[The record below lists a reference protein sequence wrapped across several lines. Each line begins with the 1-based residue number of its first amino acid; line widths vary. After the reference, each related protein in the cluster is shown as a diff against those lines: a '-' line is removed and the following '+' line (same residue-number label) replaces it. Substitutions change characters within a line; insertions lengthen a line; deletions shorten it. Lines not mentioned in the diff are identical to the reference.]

1 MNESLVQD
9 NYNVLNILSITEPN
23 LNELYNE
30 DLDAI
35 ANLGLDLRR
44 TLKYPVDLP
53 KDKYIVCLN
62 LLLEK
67 LANPHAYTYKLIALI
82 LMYGLKEKVEAA
94 IQTEWFKDNGLY
106 GYKSENEFWR
116 VIETIKEL
124 IRQDNKLALNCS
136 TGIVTLRTV
145 EDNVHVEYDSE
156 LIHIIPKDNI
166 IHIELHKDNV
176 YLSLTDRRSL
186 LRIAKSPNTPD
197 KSRVL
202 SDNYVFSIPLRSKP

>member
-9 NYNVLNILSITEPN
+9 NYNVLSTISITEPN
-23 LNELYNE
+23 LNELHNE

-35 ANLGLDLRR
+35 ANLGLNLRK

-62 LLLEK
+62 IFLEK
-67 LANPHAYTYKLIALI
+67 IANQHAYTYKLLALLI
-82 LMYGLKEKVEAA
+82 MYGLKEKVEEA
-94 IQTEWFKDNGLY
+94 IQSEWFKDNGLY

-124 IRQDNKLALNCS
+124 VRHDNKLKLNCS
-136 TGIVTLRTV
+136 TGIVTLKTV
-145 EDNVHVEYDSE
+145 ENDIHIEYDSE

-186 LRIAKSPNTPD
+186 LLIAKSPNTPD

-202 SDNYVFSIPLRSKP
+202 SDNYVFSIPLKNRP